1 MYVETARVKQFYQK
15 TFFIHRYNDETNRL
29 FSMLI
34 RKISKCLKILYR
46 VFEKTSI
53 VWITL
58 TCFDISY
65 TLLFKTS
72 FCEIKLYIIYI
83 TTNNNNK
90 SYCYPYSFIWF
101 LEHLEHTKLF
111 LSFFY
116 FLGVP
121 EGDFKSF
128 SNQLTSKVH
137 PVTKPNALWNL
148 SQFIGTLDQKNWRIS
163 FYPFKQLYFVT

>member
-1 MYVETARVKQFYQK
+1 MFKNLISSFRKDIHSMNYYNLFWYFIYPFIQNQFLW
-15 TFFIHRYNDETNRL
+15 N
-29 FSMLI
+29 
-34 RKISKCLKILYR
+34 KIILY
-46 VFEKTSI
+46 I
-53 VWITL
+53 
-58 TCFDISY
+58 Y
-65 TLLFKTS
+65 
-72 FCEIKLYIIYI
+72 IYI